1 MDEFKRGAIKLADL
15 SRLLTEENREE
26 PNFVV
31 TGGKFIKGRNSFD
44 WKINAK

>member
-15 SRLLTEENREE
+15 NRLLTEDTKEE

-31 TGGKFIKGRNSFD
+31 TGGKFI
-44 WKINAK
+44 